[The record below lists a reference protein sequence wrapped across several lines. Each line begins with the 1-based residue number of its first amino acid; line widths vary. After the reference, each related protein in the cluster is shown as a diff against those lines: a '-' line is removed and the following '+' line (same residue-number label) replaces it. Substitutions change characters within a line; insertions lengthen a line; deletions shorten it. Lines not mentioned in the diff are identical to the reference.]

1 MIANNNKIFFTG
13 GNGFIGKEVIPLL
26 RKDGYK
32 VVAPSSSELN
42 LTDNTSV
49 RKYFDE
55 HGFDYHAIVHA
66 AVIGG
71 RRITEDGLIT
81 YLDNMRIFENIFAY
95 YKYVD
100 RFINI
105 DSGASLFDSGQIP
118 LDPSTM
124 ELVEGIENQ
133 INQVFENI
141 NQILKADGMDFS
153 NVVKLSVLL
162 EDLSNFEKVNEIMA
176 NIFSKPYPARA
187 AYEVSK
193 LPKGSSVEIETI
205 AFKE

>member
-1 MIANNNKIFFTG
+1 MKIIETENAPKAIG
-13 GNGFIGKEVIPLL
+13 TYSQGVKVNGFL
-26 RKDGYK
+26 
-32 VVAPSSSELN
+32 
-42 LTDNTSV
+42 
-49 RKYFDE
+49 
-55 HGFDYHAIVHA
+55 
-66 AVIGG
+66 
-71 RRITEDGLIT
+71 
-81 YLDNMRIFENIFAY
+81 
-95 YKYVD
+95 
-100 RFINI
+100 FI
-105 DSGASLFDSGQIP
+105 SGQIP

-162 EDLSNFEKVNEIMA
+162 EDLSHFEKVNEIMA
-176 NIFSKPYPARA
+176 NIFLKPYPARA

>member
-1 MIANNNKIFFTG
+1 MLPFQLLKRNLVRIIETDNAPKAIGTYSQAVKV
-13 GNGFIGKEVIPLL
+13 NGFL
-26 RKDGYK
+26 
-32 VVAPSSSELN
+32 
-42 LTDNTSV
+42 
-49 RKYFDE
+49 
-55 HGFDYHAIVHA
+55 
-66 AVIGG
+66 
-71 RRITEDGLIT
+71 
-81 YLDNMRIFENIFAY
+81 
-95 YKYVD
+95 
-100 RFINI
+100 FI
-105 DSGASLFDSGQIP
+105 SGQIP

-162 EDLSNFEKVNEIMA
+162 EDLSHFEKVNEIMA
-176 NIFSKPYPARA
+176 SIFSKPYPARA

>member
-1 MIANNNKIFFTG
+1 MKIIETENAPKAIG
-13 GNGFIGKEVIPLL
+13 TYSQAVKVNGFL
-26 RKDGYK
+26 
-32 VVAPSSSELN
+32 
-42 LTDNTSV
+42 
-49 RKYFDE
+49 
-55 HGFDYHAIVHA
+55 
-66 AVIGG
+66 
-71 RRITEDGLIT
+71 
-81 YLDNMRIFENIFAY
+81 
-95 YKYVD
+95 
-100 RFINI
+100 FI
-105 DSGASLFDSGQIP
+105 SGQIP

-162 EDLSNFEKVNEIMA
+162 DDLNHFEKVNEIMA
-176 NIFSKPYPARA
+176 SIFSKPYPARA

>member
-1 MIANNNKIFFTG
+1 MKIIETDNAPKAIG
-13 GNGFIGKEVIPLL
+13 TYSQAVKVNGFLFI
-26 RKDGYK
+26 
-32 VVAPSSSELN
+32 
-42 LTDNTSV
+42 SV
-49 RKYFDE
+49 
-55 HGFDYHAIVHA
+55 H
-66 AVIGG
+66 
-71 RRITEDGLIT
+71 IT
-81 YLDNMRIFENIFAY
+81 
-95 YKYVD
+95 
-100 RFINI
+100 
-105 DSGASLFDSGQIP
+105 

-162 EDLSNFEKVNEIMA
+162 EDLSHFEKVNEIMA
-176 NIFSKPYPARA
+176 SIFSKPYPARA

-205 AFKE
+205 AYKE

>member
-1 MIANNNKIFFTG
+1 MKIIETDDAPKAIG
-13 GNGFIGKEVIPLL
+13 TYSQAIKVNGFL
-26 RKDGYK
+26 
-32 VVAPSSSELN
+32 
-42 LTDNTSV
+42 
-49 RKYFDE
+49 
-55 HGFDYHAIVHA
+55 
-66 AVIGG
+66 
-71 RRITEDGLIT
+71 
-81 YLDNMRIFENIFAY
+81 
-95 YKYVD
+95 
-100 RFINI
+100 FI
-105 DSGASLFDSGQIP
+105 SGQIA
-118 LDPSTM
+118 LDPLTM

-162 EDLSNFEKVNEIMA
+162 DDLNHFEKVNKIMDT
-176 NIFSKPYPARA
+176 IFSKPYPARA

>member
-1 MIANNNKIFFTG
+1 MKIIETRNAPKAIGTYSQAVKVNNFL
-13 GNGFIGKEVIPLL
+13 FI
-26 RKDGYK
+26 
-32 VVAPSSSELN
+32 
-42 LTDNTSV
+42 
-49 RKYFDE
+49 
-55 HGFDYHAIVHA
+55 
-66 AVIGG
+66 
-71 RRITEDGLIT
+71 
-81 YLDNMRIFENIFAY
+81 
-95 YKYVD
+95 
-100 RFINI
+100 
-105 DSGASLFDSGQIP
+105 SGQIP

-162 EDLSNFEKVNEIMA
+162 EDLSHFEKVNEIMA
-176 NIFSKPYPARA
+176 SIFSKPYPARA

>member
-1 MIANNNKIFFTG
+1 MKIIETERAPKAIG
-13 GNGFIGKEVIPLL
+13 TYSQAVKVNGFL
-26 RKDGYK
+26 
-32 VVAPSSSELN
+32 
-42 LTDNTSV
+42 
-49 RKYFDE
+49 
-55 HGFDYHAIVHA
+55 
-66 AVIGG
+66 
-71 RRITEDGLIT
+71 
-81 YLDNMRIFENIFAY
+81 
-95 YKYVD
+95 
-100 RFINI
+100 FI
-105 DSGASLFDSGQIP
+105 SGQIP

-141 NQILKADGMDFS
+141 RQILKADGMDFS

-162 EDLSNFEKVNEIMA
+162 EDLSHFEKVNEIMA
-176 NIFSKPYPARA
+176 SIFSKPYPARA

>member
-1 MIANNNKIFFTG
+1 MKIIETDNAPKAIG
-13 GNGFIGKEVIPLL
+13 TYSQAVKVNGF
-26 RKDGYK
+26 
-32 VVAPSSSELN
+32 
-42 LTDNTSV
+42 
-49 RKYFDE
+49 
-55 HGFDYHAIVHA
+55 
-66 AVIGG
+66 
-71 RRITEDGLIT
+71 
-81 YLDNMRIFENIFAY
+81 
-95 YKYVD
+95 
-100 RFINI
+100 
-105 DSGASLFDSGQIP
+105 LFVSGQIP

-162 EDLSNFEKVNEIMA
+162 EDLSHFEKVNEIMA

>member
-1 MIANNNKIFFTG
+1 MKIVETDNAPKAIG
-13 GNGFIGKEVIPLL
+13 TYSQAVKVNGFL
-26 RKDGYK
+26 
-32 VVAPSSSELN
+32 
-42 LTDNTSV
+42 
-49 RKYFDE
+49 
-55 HGFDYHAIVHA
+55 
-66 AVIGG
+66 
-71 RRITEDGLIT
+71 
-81 YLDNMRIFENIFAY
+81 
-95 YKYVD
+95 
-100 RFINI
+100 FI
-105 DSGASLFDSGQIP
+105 SGQIP

-141 NQILKADGMDFS
+141 KQILKADGMDFS

-162 EDLSNFEKVNEIMA
+162 EDLSHFEKVNEIMA
-176 NIFSKPYPARA
+176 QIFSKPYPSRA

>member
-1 MIANNNKIFFTG
+1 MKIIETDNAPKAIG
-13 GNGFIGKEVIPLL
+13 TYSQALKVNGFL
-26 RKDGYK
+26 
-32 VVAPSSSELN
+32 
-42 LTDNTSV
+42 
-49 RKYFDE
+49 
-55 HGFDYHAIVHA
+55 
-66 AVIGG
+66 
-71 RRITEDGLIT
+71 
-81 YLDNMRIFENIFAY
+81 
-95 YKYVD
+95 
-100 RFINI
+100 FI
-105 DSGASLFDSGQIP
+105 SGQIP

-153 NVVKLSVLL
+153 NIVKLSVLL

>member
-1 MIANNNKIFFTG
+1 MKIVETDNAPKAIG
-13 GNGFIGKEVIPLL
+13 TYSQAVKVNGFL
-26 RKDGYK
+26 
-32 VVAPSSSELN
+32 
-42 LTDNTSV
+42 
-49 RKYFDE
+49 
-55 HGFDYHAIVHA
+55 
-66 AVIGG
+66 
-71 RRITEDGLIT
+71 
-81 YLDNMRIFENIFAY
+81 
-95 YKYVD
+95 
-100 RFINI
+100 FI
-105 DSGASLFDSGQIP
+105 SGQIP

-141 NQILKADGMDFS
+141 KQILKADGMDFS

-193 LPKGSSVEIETI
+193 LPKGSLVEIETI

>member
-1 MIANNNKIFFTG
+1 VKITETDNAPKAIG
-13 GNGFIGKEVIPLL
+13 TYSQAVKVNGFL
-26 RKDGYK
+26 
-32 VVAPSSSELN
+32 
-42 LTDNTSV
+42 
-49 RKYFDE
+49 
-55 HGFDYHAIVHA
+55 
-66 AVIGG
+66 
-71 RRITEDGLIT
+71 
-81 YLDNMRIFENIFAY
+81 
-95 YKYVD
+95 
-100 RFINI
+100 FI
-105 DSGASLFDSGQIP
+105 SGQIP

-162 EDLSNFEKVNEIMA
+162 DNLSHFEKVNEIMA
-176 NIFSKPYPARA
+176 SIFSKPYPARA

-193 LPKGSSVEIETI
+193 LPKASSVEIETI

>member
-1 MIANNNKIFFTG
+1 MKIIETDNAPKAIG
-13 GNGFIGKEVIPLL
+13 TYSQAVKVNGFL
-26 RKDGYK
+26 
-32 VVAPSSSELN
+32 
-42 LTDNTSV
+42 
-49 RKYFDE
+49 
-55 HGFDYHAIVHA
+55 
-66 AVIGG
+66 
-71 RRITEDGLIT
+71 
-81 YLDNMRIFENIFAY
+81 
-95 YKYVD
+95 
-100 RFINI
+100 FI
-105 DSGASLFDSGQIP
+105 SGQIP

-124 ELVEGIENQ
+124 ELVKGIENQ

-153 NVVKLSVLL
+153 NIVKLSVLL

>member
-1 MIANNNKIFFTG
+1 MKTIETDNAPKAIGTYSQAVKV
-13 GNGFIGKEVIPLL
+13 NGFL
-26 RKDGYK
+26 
-32 VVAPSSSELN
+32 
-42 LTDNTSV
+42 
-49 RKYFDE
+49 
-55 HGFDYHAIVHA
+55 
-66 AVIGG
+66 
-71 RRITEDGLIT
+71 
-81 YLDNMRIFENIFAY
+81 
-95 YKYVD
+95 
-100 RFINI
+100 FI
-105 DSGASLFDSGQIP
+105 SGQIP

-141 NQILKADGMDFS
+141 KQILKADGMDFS

-162 EDLSNFEKVNEIMA
+162 EDLSHFEKVNEIMA
-176 NIFSKPYPARA
+176 HIFSKPYPARA

>member
-1 MIANNNKIFFTG
+1 MLPFQLLKRNLVKIIETENAPKAIG
-13 GNGFIGKEVIPLL
+13 TYSQAVKVNGFL
-26 RKDGYK
+26 
-32 VVAPSSSELN
+32 
-42 LTDNTSV
+42 
-49 RKYFDE
+49 
-55 HGFDYHAIVHA
+55 
-66 AVIGG
+66 
-71 RRITEDGLIT
+71 
-81 YLDNMRIFENIFAY
+81 
-95 YKYVD
+95 
-100 RFINI
+100 FI
-105 DSGASLFDSGQIP
+105 SGQIP

-153 NVVKLSVLL
+153 NIVKLSILL
-162 EDLSNFEKVNEIMA
+162 EDLSHFEKVNEIMA

>member
-1 MIANNNKIFFTG
+1 MKIIETENAPKAIG
-13 GNGFIGKEVIPLL
+13 TYSQAVKVNGFL
-26 RKDGYK
+26 
-32 VVAPSSSELN
+32 
-42 LTDNTSV
+42 
-49 RKYFDE
+49 
-55 HGFDYHAIVHA
+55 
-66 AVIGG
+66 
-71 RRITEDGLIT
+71 
-81 YLDNMRIFENIFAY
+81 
-95 YKYVD
+95 
-100 RFINI
+100 FI
-105 DSGASLFDSGQIP
+105 SGQIP
-118 LDPSTM
+118 LNPSTM

-141 NQILKADGMDFS
+141 HQILKADGMDFS

>member
-1 MIANNNKIFFTG
+1 MKIIETDNAPKAIG
-13 GNGFIGKEVIPLL
+13 TYSQAVKVNGFL
-26 RKDGYK
+26 
-32 VVAPSSSELN
+32 
-42 LTDNTSV
+42 
-49 RKYFDE
+49 
-55 HGFDYHAIVHA
+55 
-66 AVIGG
+66 
-71 RRITEDGLIT
+71 
-81 YLDNMRIFENIFAY
+81 
-95 YKYVD
+95 
-100 RFINI
+100 FI
-105 DSGASLFDSGQIP
+105 SGQIP
-118 LDPSTM
+118 LDPTTM

-162 EDLSNFEKVNEIMA
+162 EDLSHFEKVNEIMA

>member
-1 MIANNNKIFFTG
+1 MKKIETEMAPKAIG
-13 GNGFIGKEVIPLL
+13 TYSQAVKVNGFL
-26 RKDGYK
+26 
-32 VVAPSSSELN
+32 
-42 LTDNTSV
+42 
-49 RKYFDE
+49 
-55 HGFDYHAIVHA
+55 
-66 AVIGG
+66 
-71 RRITEDGLIT
+71 
-81 YLDNMRIFENIFAY
+81 
-95 YKYVD
+95 
-100 RFINI
+100 FI
-105 DSGASLFDSGQIP
+105 SGQIP

-162 EDLSNFEKVNEIMA
+162 KDLSHFEKVNEIMA
-176 NIFSKPYPARA
+176 SIFSKPYPARA

>member
-1 MIANNNKIFFTG
+1 MKIIETDNAPKAIG
-13 GNGFIGKEVIPLL
+13 TYSQAVKVNGFL
-26 RKDGYK
+26 
-32 VVAPSSSELN
+32 
-42 LTDNTSV
+42 
-49 RKYFDE
+49 
-55 HGFDYHAIVHA
+55 
-66 AVIGG
+66 
-71 RRITEDGLIT
+71 
-81 YLDNMRIFENIFAY
+81 
-95 YKYVD
+95 
-100 RFINI
+100 FI
-105 DSGASLFDSGQIP
+105 SGQIP

-141 NQILKADGMDFS
+141 KQILKADGMDFS

-162 EDLSNFEKVNEIMA
+162 EDLSHFEKVNEIMA
-176 NIFSKPYPARA
+176 SIFSKPYPARA

>member
-1 MIANNNKIFFTG
+1 MKIIETDNAPKAIG
-13 GNGFIGKEVIPLL
+13 TYSQAVKVNGFL
-26 RKDGYK
+26 
-32 VVAPSSSELN
+32 
-42 LTDNTSV
+42 
-49 RKYFDE
+49 
-55 HGFDYHAIVHA
+55 
-66 AVIGG
+66 
-71 RRITEDGLIT
+71 
-81 YLDNMRIFENIFAY
+81 
-95 YKYVD
+95 
-100 RFINI
+100 FI
-105 DSGASLFDSGQIP
+105 SGQIP
-118 LDPSTM
+118 LDPSKM

-153 NVVKLSVLL
+153 NIVKLSVLL
-162 EDLSNFEKVNEIMA
+162 DDLNHFEKVNEIMA

>member
-1 MIANNNKIFFTG
+1 MKIIETENAPKAIG
-13 GNGFIGKEVIPLL
+13 TYSQAVKVNGFL
-26 RKDGYK
+26 
-32 VVAPSSSELN
+32 
-42 LTDNTSV
+42 
-49 RKYFDE
+49 
-55 HGFDYHAIVHA
+55 
-66 AVIGG
+66 
-71 RRITEDGLIT
+71 
-81 YLDNMRIFENIFAY
+81 
-95 YKYVD
+95 
-100 RFINI
+100 FI
-105 DSGASLFDSGQIP
+105 SGQIP

-162 EDLSNFEKVNEIMA
+162 EDLSHFEKVNEIMA
-176 NIFSKPYPARA
+176 SIFSKPFPARA

-205 AFKE
+205 AYKE